1 MKHSVFLSLVY
12 FPHGLED
19 LLDIFGRSG
28 SDEWAGAK
36 RRQLLADDSFMVSE
50 GERSP
55 PRKKARKAGRRNLET
70 PNPEE
75 LRALG
80 GTNSFKFAIDDD
92 F

>member
-1 MKHSVFLSLVY
+1 M
-12 FPHGLED
+12 GWMIGE
-19 LLDIFGRSG
+19 IFDNYEGG
-28 SDEWAGAK
+28 QGAK